1 MPNVEDIGKLILD
14 CQPFLRKL
22 LCHMKEQYVEDTA
35 AFKFNG
41 RISNLD
47 ECDKE
52 N

>member
-1 MPNVEDIGKLILD
+1 
-14 CQPFLRKL
+14 
-22 LCHMKEQYVEDTA
+22 MKEQYVEDTA

-52 N
+52 NWM